1 MNDRKTNWQ
10 FYKEAD
16 RRKILIRRNGLKEI
30 MWEKILDKKKVCE
43 RINSKNERKMN
54 LNLRELENKVDCTKN
69 KNKKEVDE
77 KKKNERNRLMYERE
91 TEKRGF
97 NRKRN

>member
-1 MNDRKTNWQ
+1 
-10 FYKEAD
+10 
-16 RRKILIRRNGLKEI
+16 
-30 MWEKILDKKKVCE
+30 
-43 RINSKNERKMN
+43 MN